1 VISYPLAVKLA
12 LEELAKLIR
21 LRVSSDSMASLIERG
36 DVVLVRHVN
45 LEDLRRGDL
54 ILLEQGGSFLI
65 HRLVAANGHGIQ
77 IEGDSGSFSF
87 PSLSATMITPPTA
100 TFPSPGSSPC
110 LPLSVSGFLLSL
122 IVLAVA
128 GALFVFSWQG
138 RG

>member
-54 ILLEQGGSFLI
+54 ILLEQGGGFLI
-65 HRLVAANGHGIQ
+65 HVWWPPMPT
-77 IEGDSGSFSF
+77 GSKLKVTAGYSPFQASL
-87 PSLSATMITPPTA
+87 PS
-100 TFPSPGSSPC
+100 
-110 LPLSVSGFLLSL
+110 
-122 IVLAVA
+122 
-128 GALFVFSWQG
+128 
-138 RG
+138 